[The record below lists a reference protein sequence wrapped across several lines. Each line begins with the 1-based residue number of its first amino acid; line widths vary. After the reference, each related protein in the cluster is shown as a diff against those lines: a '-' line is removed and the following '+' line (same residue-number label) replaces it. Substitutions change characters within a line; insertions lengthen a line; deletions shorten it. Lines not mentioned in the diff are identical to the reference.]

1 MKRKNL
7 IIIGGVLITL
17 LFVLLSI
24 EFNESPYHQLLKK
37 YVKKG
42 LPGAIILVQK
52 PNNVAINAYGYSN
65 TELKRKLSP
74 NNIFYS
80 ASFGKVYCATAIM
93 LLEQE
98 KRLNIQDKIKEYL
111 PDSIWKNIQ
120 NGGELTI
127 QQLLNHSSGLPNL
140 DYNRTFDSIVVT
152 DPFSLKRSTIIS
164 IILKDQTKNLSQD
177 KYSSSNYE
185 LLALIIDGIT
195 KNHAVFYNENI
206 IKPLNLKNTF
216 YKNELSYPASIN
228 LVDCYTEDFDNKL
241 INISSPNSFVTSVL
255 TGSDGVLASI
265 QDYHAFFQSLIKGK
279 ILNETEL
286 NKMQNWVVVDSTKSY
301 GLGLIRLKTKYG
313 YAIGHDGDAWGE
325 GIDVWYFPTYDISIV
340 AATNVGTG
348 VPNSPMSKLY
358 NNFINDLFDIV
369 LKKPKY

>member
-1 MKRKNL
+1 M
-7 IIIGGVLITL
+7 IFGGVIITILIV
-17 LFVLLSI
+17 FRSI
-24 EFNESPYHQLLKK
+24 EYNETPYNQLLKK

-42 LPGAIILVQK
+42 LPGVIILVQK
-52 PNNVAINAYGYSN
+52 PNNVTISASGYSN
-65 TELKRKLSP
+65 VELKRKLSP
-74 NNIFYS
+74 KNIFYS

-111 PDSIWKNIQ
+111 PDSIWKNIL

-127 QQLLNHSSGLPNL
+127 QQLLNHSSGLSNL
-140 DYNRTFDSIVVT
+140 DFNRTFDSIVVT

-164 IILKDQTKNLSQD
+164 IILKDQTKILSKD

-185 LLALIIDGIT
+185 LLTLIIDSIT

-216 YKNELSYPASIN
+216 YKNELSYPASIS
-228 LVDCYTEDFDNKL
+228 LVDCYTEGFDNKL
-241 INISSPNSFVTSVL
+241 INISSPNSFVTAVL

-265 QDYHAFFQSLIKGK
+265 QDYHTFFQSLINGK
-279 ILNETEL
+279 ILNEAEL
-286 NKMQNWVVVDSTKSY
+286 NKMQSWVAVDSTKSY
-301 GLGLIRLKTKYG
+301 GLGLIRQKTKYG

-325 GIDVWYFPTYDISIV
+325 GIDVWYFPDYDISII

-348 VPNSPMSKLY
+348 VPNSSMSKLY
-358 NNFINDLFDIV
+358 NNFINDLFDVV